1 MASTVDS
8 IASPLPLLGVT
19 RSARGQIW
27 TARCTD
33 MPKAK
38 LIAQAAGVT
47 DFVGELLCG
56 RDIEPSEAEKFLA
69 PTLRNSMPDPSSFA
83 DMDKAAGLILDS
95 VVAEQS
101 ITVFADYDVDGG
113 TSAAQLIRWAR
124 HMGVELDLYVPD
136 RVAEGY
142 GPSVEAFE
150 SIKASGAELVITVDC
165 GAAAH
170 DALSA
175 AADLDL
181 PIVVLDHH
189 LMDGAMPPAAAIV
202 NPNRPDDESGQG
214 HLAAAGVTFMMLAAL
229 NREAKRR
236 GLTDVPDIRKFLD
249 LAAMGTICD
258 VVSLTG
264 VNRAIVSQ
272 GLRVLGQGLNLGLT
286 ALADVS
292 RAKAPLGT
300 YHAGF
305 LIGPR
310 INAGG
315 RIGRA
320 DMGAQLLSTDD
331 PAIAHAYAERLDEVN
346 HERKAMQDDMLTE
359 ALTRAAKLPED
370 HSVTIVS
377 MEGWHPGVIGIVA
390 GRLKERYN
398 RPAIV
403 IGVND
408 EDIGKGSGR
417 SIKGVNLG
425 GAIAKAKAAGLLS
438 SGGGHEMA
446 GGLTIAASKIA
457 VFSAFMNAELAAD
470 VGLARANTALKID
483 AVLTPGG
490 VNAVTMDDIDRVGP
504 YGAGN
509 PQPVFAFADMR
520 IAYAERVRGG
530 HVRCAFEDAG
540 GARISAIAFRADEN
554 GIADLL
560 LSAKSPIVHV
570 AGRLKRDSWNGRER
584 IDLQVQDLAI
594 SSH

>member
-1 MASTVDS
+1 MSAPT
-8 IASPLPLLGVT
+8 PLLGVT
-19 RSARGQIW
+19 SSARGQIW
-27 TARCTD
+27 TRRCTD
-33 MPKAK
+33 MALAK
-38 LIAQAAGVT
+38 DIAQEAVVSE
-47 DFVGELLCG
+47 FVGQLLAG
-56 RDIEPSEAEKFLA
+56 RNIEAAQASSFLN
-69 PTLRNSMPDPSSFA
+69 PTLRALMPDPSSFT
-83 DMDKAAGLILDS
+83 DMDKAAGLIVDA
-95 VVAEQS
+95 VQAGQK

-124 HMGVELDLYVPD
+124 HMGSEFGLYVPD

-142 GPSVEAFE
+142 GPSVEAFQ
-150 SIKASGAELVITVDC
+150 SIKESGAQLVITVDC

-170 DALSA
+170 EALEA
-175 AADLDL
+175 AQGLAL

-236 GLTDVPDIRKFLD
+236 GISDVPDIRKFLD
-249 LAAMGTICD
+249 LAAMGTVCD
-258 VVSLTG
+258 VVPLTG
-264 VNRAIVSQ
+264 VNRALVHQ
-272 GLRVLGQGLNLGLT
+272 GLRVMDKRLNPGLN

-305 LIGPR
+305 LLGPR

-320 DMGAQLLSTDD
+320 DMGAQLLATDD
-331 PAIAHAYAERLDEVN
+331 IAVARAYAERLDEVN

-359 ALTRAAKLPED
+359 ALGKASKLDPD
-370 HSVTIVS
+370 HSVTIVA
-377 MEGWHPGVIGIVA
+377 MDGWHPGVIGIVA
-390 GRLKERYN
+390 GRLKERFN

-403 IGVND
+403 IGTN
-408 EDIGKGSGR
+408 EEGIGKGSGR

-425 GAIAKAKAAGLLS
+425 SAISKAKAAGLLS

-446 GGLTIAASKIA
+446 GGLTISASKID
-457 VFSAFMNAELAAD
+457 VFTAFMNAELEED
-470 VGLARANTALKID
+470 VATARKNAALKID
-483 AVLTPGG
+483 AVLTPAAIS
-490 VNAVTMDDIDRVGP
+490 NVTMDEIARVGP

-509 PQPVFAFADMR
+509 PQPLFAFADMR
-520 IAYAERVRGG
+520 ITYAERVRGG

-540 GARISAIAFRADEN
+540 GVRIAGIAFRADES

-560 LSAKSPIVHV
+560 LSPKSPIVHV
-570 AGRLKRDSWNGRER
+570 AGRLKRDNWNGRER
-584 IDLQVQDLAI
+584 IDLQVQDLALA
-594 SSH
+594 SS